1 MAGVSDEEIARLANR
16 LAMLVSDDGEAD
28 NAGRAVGAL
37 ARRLGLSGGQLKAI
51 FMAGAELAGAQT
63 VRLASQANKIRVLE
77 GHAELLREALA
88 GAEAVGRQHARERDA
103 LREEVASLR
112 AALGARRQRRRV
124 GWMAVLA
131 MLVVAGG
138 LGGVGYSLP
147 WLYGALHTAPSGGAP
162 VYHTAQVRDRA
173 SVLRQQPDP
182 AAPEVS
188 TLPVGARLTVR
199 RVLWHNLMQWVEVD
213 FDGKSGFVLSTDVD
227 LSQRETPLD
236 FGLALRVDARA
247 HPERGRP
254 WGARRAPRSH
264 APRSLRRRRTRDHGE
279 EDRRLHQAANSGRQ
293 GQPVAAG
300 GPALGQRG
308 LNIMAFVKEFNA
320 VDRADGAGHA
330 GARW

>member
-51 FMAGAELAGAQT
+51 FMAGAESAGAQT

-77 GHAELLREALA
+77 SHAKSLREALA

-138 LGGVGYSLP
+138 LGAVGYSLP

-182 AAPEVS
+182 AAPEVA

-227 LSQRETPLD
+227 LSRRETPL
-236 FGLALRVDARA
+236 
-247 HPERGRP
+247 
-254 WGARRAPRSH
+254 
-264 APRSLRRRRTRDHGE
+264 
-279 EDRRLHQAANSGRQ
+279 NSGWHF
-293 GQPVAAG
+293 A
-300 GPALGQRG
+300 
-308 LNIMAFVKEFNA
+308 
-320 VDRADGAGHA
+320 
-330 GARW
+330 

>member
-1 MAGVSDEEIARLANR
+1 MPGARSARSRAGWGCPAASSRR
-16 LAMLVSDDGEAD
+16 SSW
-28 NAGRAVGAL
+28 RAPN
-37 ARRLGLSGGQLKAI
+37 S
-51 FMAGAELAGAQT
+51 AGAQT

-227 LSQRETPLD
+227 LSQRETPLEL
-236 FGLALRVDARA
+236 GLALRVDARA

-264 APRSLRRRRTRDHGE
+264 APRSLGAKDQGSWRRRSSATSSCKFPPARQTP
-279 EDRRLHQAANSGRQ
+279 RRRSVPRSASAGSTSWPSSRNSTPSPPRWS
-293 GQPVAAG
+293 
-300 GPALGQRG
+300 
-308 LNIMAFVKEFNA
+308 
-320 VDRADGAGHA
+320 RAC
-330 GARW
+330 RCPW